1 MFELIYTSY
10 PKGLHGGTSGFTSVA
25 YTEGI
30 PKYYIQLCE
39 SLSGYLFLY
48 PVGHHMYE
56 LNPEIYTH
64 YRFRFDVHNG
74 HNIDG
79 YNVNGT
85 SILLKDNFRSSVQQ
99 ISVLSRISASG
110 RDYTGRENKIAHHI
124 IIDADEQRHCIEGPA
139 WVMMYEDLFMD
150 KWSQEPCFLPQ
161 RSIGD
166 RGRSTADRLLSQGS
180 ARVWDRGGKE
190 SHASSANMEPS
201 VLGKNHWQTIFGDH
215 GDQCGADILS
225 KSSQTY
231 PETPSFILFDPV
243 EHRGLCLPLALEA
256 LKMVTPE
263 KRWDITFNTYFLS
276 KHMDSDCL
284 WRFCPVNYKPAN
296 KTDTFTSYSF
306 GDDATLTKP
315 YSHTAVRP
323 NHTDALPKSSF
334 DHTAAMET
342 ELADPSFDYMEKYPE
357 SLVIDLIRK
366 RILGKIPSSKEPPIS
381 SQSSLLVD
389 SPKRTSSLM
398 EEGSC
403 LPEKEEGDISR
414 PNVSKNLSLWII
426 LSFVIIGA
434 SLLFVFFSDYIPGIG
449 KNFMTNSTHALKENL
464 DKEKLVKKKP
474 YKEQSD
480 EIQVDETQPVKKQ
493 SEEAQTD
500 EALSG
505 KDKADRALSVKAL
518 QEKGPLDAAV
528 FGAVT
533 KNIDKKM
540 AVSFYGDIEQIISDN
555 YDLENMRCRII
566 KNDGMEVDVSIEKPI
581 TNDTPDWSIVPR
593 GSGRFLQPI
602 GNISMNTLSLYDKAL
617 YSGIYIDVPSRK
629 NTDFI
634 WINPVKMTP
643 SMISQGI
650 EPYTLEIRLK
660 PEMSDLLTGFLRLLS
675 SENLECV
682 VELQQNGDSLTQL
695 DKKSGDLIENSEHP
709 DLVENQEHPDSNL
722 KQTSENI
729 SANNTILNPIVLI
742 GANNNGHMQTDFIS
756 LKFTE
761 DEFNSVMKSISLMK
775 NLSYEKDS
783 PFKEFKIDYAHSL
796 NSKRYPVLCFPC
808 KYH

>member
-10 PKGLHGGTSGFTSVA
+10 PRGLHGGTSGFTSVA

-284 WRFCPVNYKPAN
+284 WRFCPA
-296 KTDTFTSYSF
+296 DSYDSC
-306 GDDATLTKP
+306 
-315 YSHTAVRP
+315 
-323 NHTDALPKSSF
+323 
-334 DHTAAMET
+334 
-342 ELADPSFDYMEKYPE
+342 FDYIKKYPE
-357 SLVIDLIRK
+357 SLVLDLSRK
-366 RILGKIPSSKEPPIS
+366 KILGKMPSSKEPPIS

-414 PNVSKNLSLWII
+414 PNVSKNISLWII

-434 SLLFVFFSDYIPGIG
+434 SLLLVFFSDYIPGIG
-449 KNFMTNSTHALKENL
+449 RNFMTNSTHALKENP
-464 DKEKLVKKKP
+464 DKENLVKKKP

-480 EIQVDETQPVKKQ
+480 EIQVDATQPVRKQ

-518 QEKGPLDAAV
+518 QEKGPLDVAV

-540 AVSFYGDIEQIISDN
+540 AVSFYGEIQQIVSDN

-634 WINPVKMTP
+634 WISPVKMTP

-660 PEMSDLLTGFLRLLS
+660 PEMSDLLTSFLGLLS

-729 SANNTILNPIVLI
+729 SANNTILNPIASI
-742 GANNNGHMQTDFIS
+742 GANKNGHMQIDFII
-756 LKFTE
+756 LKFAE
-761 DEFNSVMKSISLMK
+761 DEFKSVMKSISLIK
-775 NLSYEKDS
+775 NLSYEKNS

-808 KYH
+808 KYR